1 MNKDKT
7 KLNILLSI
15 AIIYLLICFALVI
28 FLFISMIYIV
38 KENTPEDDKLNLIT
52 GFFSIFF
59 ILVGWCEPLSW
70 IIVFGLFL
78 SFFIRTTCSILIF
91 IFDWDNA
98 WCKKYKRLWGILT
111 LLLLSWIGIFAF
123 VFTAKN
129 QIKTEYNQ
137 NNIIQ
142 ENTQLI
148 QINKPTTMQ

>member
-15 AIIYLLICFALVI
+15 AIIYLLLWIALVI
-28 FLFISMIYIV
+28 FSFMRMLYNIEKNV
-38 KENTPEDDKLNLIT
+38 PEDDKLNLIT
-52 GFFSIFF
+52 GFFSIFS
-59 ILVGWCEPLSW
+59 ITVAWCEPLAG

-91 IFDWDNA
+91 IFEWNNA
-98 WCKKYKRLWGILT
+98 WCKKNKKLWGLLT
-111 LLLLSWIGIFAF
+111 LFLLSWIGILIF
-123 VFTAKN
+123 VVAGKN
-129 QIKTEYNQ
+129 KIETEHNQ
-137 NNIIQ
+137 NNNIQ